1 MAQARSKRLAP
12 VRVRAA
18 GGVRTTPGARRR
30 TCPDA
35 RSCRP
40 THARAAARPP
50 AAPCPAPRR
59 TLGESVSRSG
69 SGDAAPAR
77 RRAGCIARPQ
87 RRYPRTRQ
95 RPSPAAD
102 RGERHRRDRNPLV
115 ASGIRNPGNSGDG
128 GRKHVEL
135 VEDGAGDVVVDDGG
149 VPAHLVAVGGDAVVE
164 ERAARLLAGGE
175 VAHPGFNAV
184 AGAEPEPDAFGG
196 AFPADEGPGKQP
208 PVLPHAFRAGIGG
221 GGHVTGDRCRGGRLV
236 HRRCSSCRCQA
247 LRPVATNPR
256 LWTYVQSQEARRM
269 KIGQVAADADVSVD
283 TVRFYERR
291 GVLPTPQRRPSGY
304 REYAASTVERIR
316 MARTLQHLGFTLD
329 EVIDALHAHDS
340 GTATCDS
347 ERWRLEAVVD
357 RIDAKIAELRRTRR
371 TVTTTIEECRA
382 GRCRFTPALDA
393 DPPH

>member
-102 RGERHRRDRNPLV
+102 RGERHRRDRNPLGCWRHPQPRQQRPRFLTGADGGV
-115 ASGIRNPGNSGDG
+115 AYLLDGAGGVRNDLQAAPAEPVLESLDTVGDG

-135 VEDGAGDVVVDDGG
+135 VED
-149 VPAHLVAVGGDAVVE
+149 
-164 ERAARLLAGGE
+164 GE

-304 REYAASTVERIR
+304 REYAASTVERSEEH
-316 MARTLQHLGFTLD
+316 TSELQSPVHL
-329 EVIDALHAHDS
+329 V
-340 GTATCDS
+340 C
-347 ERWRLEAVVD
+347 RLLLE
-357 RIDAKIAELRRTRR
+357 KK
-371 TVTTTIEECRA
+371 
-382 GRCRFTPALDA
+382 
-393 DPPH
+393 